1 MPDHPTVL
9 TCAVEGPLDEV
20 VVRRLADDAGL
31 SMGKVHGKK
40 GRGQIELH
48 LRGYNNAARHSPWLV
63 VVDLDRDECAP
74 TLRRLWLPDPAPLMH
89 FRLAVRSIES
99 WLLAD
104 RERIAEFLDIDP
116 SLIPLMPEDERTP
129 KRKLVD
135 LARRSR
141 NSGIRKDLAPRPGNG
156 REVGPAYS
164 SRMAEFVEDHWRP
177 EIAAQRSDSL
187 RRCRLRLQ
195 ELARFG

>member
-1 MPDHPTVL
+1 MPGPTIL
-9 TCAVEGPLDEV
+9 TCVVEGPLDQA
-20 VVRRLADDAGL
+20 VVRRLANTAGL
-31 SMGKVHGKK
+31 PLGQVHVKK
-40 GRGQIELH
+40 GRGQIEFH
-48 LRGYNNAARHSPWLV
+48 LRGYNNAARQSPWLV
-63 VVDLDRDECAP
+63 LVDLDRDECAP

-104 RERIAEFLDIDP
+104 QERLAEFLDIEL
-116 SLIPLMPEDERTP
+116 SLIPLTPENESTP

-141 NSGIRKDLAPRPGNG
+141 NSGIRKDLVPRPGSG

-164 SRMAEFVEDHWRP
+164 SRMAEFVEDQWRP
-177 EIAAQRSDSL
+177 EVAAECSDSL
-187 RRCRLRLQ
+187 RRCLLRLR
-195 ELARFG
+195 ELARSG